1 MKIDVK
7 ITFDVDSNAHV
18 SLLFS
23 DLLIIRELFKCYK
36 KDRESFVLTEFI
48 IFLIKTQRENISKDI
63 FLHVFC
69 KHKKPKW
76 CQEKTKQK
84 ACFF

>member
-1 MKIDVK
+1 MKIDDK
-7 ITFDVDSNAHV
+7 IIFGVESNAHI
-18 SLLFS
+18 SLHFS
-23 DLLIIRELFKCYK
+23 DVQIIRELCERYE
-36 KDRESFVLTEFI
+36 KDRESLRLTAK
-48 IFLIKTQRENISKDI
+48 IFFFDKDPKRKHIKRH